1 MRNQGRRFAPS
12 NSNLKVLT
20 SYEGDLGEEYWSRW
34 EKNPYRKEKRSF
46 IKQDEIRKPGLKV
59 FTPVNTNIK
68 VLKDHKV
75 DLGGEEY

>member
-20 SYEGDLGEEYWSRW
+20 
-34 EKNPYRKEKRSF
+34 KEKGSL